1 MISEIVEISEA
12 TSLYRITLEKRL
24 ISKFKKEFFEKVGY
38 VPNVISLADDENNLP
53 TIELSDLVEIIND
66 LMEEEFGD
74 RRINKKLIRITSVLR
89 AREVIDYRYIYYKI
103 GRMMGYSLKQ
113 VAYALKTDEGS
124 IYDHTTVMNGID
136 KFDSLLGN
144 NQKFALQYQRVFR
157 AIRKKLLNN

>member
-1 MISEIVEISEA
+1 MISEISEISEA
-12 TSLYRITLEKRL
+12 TNLYRATLEKRL
-24 ISKFKKEFFEKVGY
+24 INKFKKDFFEKVGY
-38 VPNVISLADDENNLP
+38 IPNVISLADDENNLP
-53 TIELSDLVEIIND
+53 TIELSDLVKIINE

-74 RRINKKLIRITSVLR
+74 RMINKKLIRITSILR

-124 IYDHTTVMNGID
+124 VYDHTTVMNGIE
-136 KFDSLLGN
+136 KFDNLLGN

-157 AIRKKLLNN
+157 TIRKKILND